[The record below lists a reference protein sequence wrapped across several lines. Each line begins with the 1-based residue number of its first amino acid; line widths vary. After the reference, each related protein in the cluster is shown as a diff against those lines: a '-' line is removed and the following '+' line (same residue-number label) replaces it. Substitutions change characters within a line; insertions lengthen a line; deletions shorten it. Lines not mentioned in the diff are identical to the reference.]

1 MSTTDDNPTSD
12 DKPPPNLGISRDV
25 KRVIRKLSD
34 SYELR
39 DYAFH
44 IAAYHAQHL
53 TDEAAGF
60 RNRLLLQGLDEED
73 LFTIH
78 EFLNIKF
85 DGELMKM
92 YDKNLTEQRAEMLG
106 SFITK

>member
-1 MSTTDDNPTSD
+1 MSTTDDNPPSD
-12 DKPPPNLGISRDV
+12 DQPPPIRISRDV
-25 KRVIRKLSD
+25 KRVIGKLTN

-53 TDEAAGF
+53 TDEAAEY
-60 RNRLLLQGLDEED
+60 RRRLLLQGLDEDD

-92 YDKNLTEQRAEMLG
+92 SDKKLTEKRAEILE
-106 SFITK
+106 SFITE